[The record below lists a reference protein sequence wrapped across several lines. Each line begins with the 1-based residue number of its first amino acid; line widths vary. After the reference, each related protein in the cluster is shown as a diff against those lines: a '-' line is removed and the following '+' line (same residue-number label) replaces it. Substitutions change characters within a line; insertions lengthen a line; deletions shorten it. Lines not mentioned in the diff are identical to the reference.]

1 MTKLISGRVPKIP
14 SANVRADRYEFLEI
28 SEAEPDLGLPP
39 NSGYVLT
46 SNIQGVRSWV
56 NSVEFSGVA
65 NVSLYTNLANIS
77 LSANVANTV
86 LSLSNFSTANL
97 TEGINLYF
105 TNVRV
110 ISAITPLLTTSNV
123 IEGTN
128 QYFTNART
136 LIGITT
142 GTVQGNI
149 IVTDTISSDK
159 LVSNTITI
167 GAGSGGSITGANLI
181 SATYIQSTNWLGLYT
196 SNVIEGTNLYYTDAR
211 VLANVEQM
219 SVNVFAD
226 VDITGILNN
235 GVLVWNGTKFV
246 AGTIDTGATSNL
258 ALFAEVANTVLTL
271 NNFTTANLAE
281 GTNLYFTNA
290 RSVGSLIAGQNITI
304 EANGRIS
311 ANLTATLANITT
323 VIDNLTTDG
332 IAEGA
337 VNLYYTNSR
346 VRSTLSG
353 GTGVIYDPSSGSIS
367 IGQNVSTEASVVF
380 KNLTLN
386 GNLYVLGN
394 LVSVFANTLT
404 ISDPIIQ
411 IGYGNPGDSYN
422 LGLVGN
428 YNDGVER
435 HTGLI
440 RDHNDGKFKLFDN
453 LIIEPDL
460 VNVDTS
466 NVTFR
471 YASLVVSTLEGNVTG
486 TVGTLSNF
494 TTANLKESTSNL
506 YYTNDR
512 VVTAVIPLL
521 TTSNVIEGSNLY
533 FTVERVNATVQPF
546 LTTANVVET
555 SGNLYFTNT
564 RVVSALVAGDQI
576 IIEANGRI
584 SANVAATPLDAAAVN
599 AIVQPF
605 LTTANVTETSANLY
619 FTNARV
625 VSALVAGDS
634 ITIEANGRISANI
647 SASSVAAQVSTLS
660 NFTTNDLAEGA
671 NALYYTNARARTAY
685 TAGQGI
691 AITQA
696 GVISFKQADPG
707 LGFYNSGLTLASAGI
722 VSNIYSNVVMFS
734 SENGVNFIV
743 QSLHIT
749 NLSSNTAYVNGRI
762 GYSDGNDV
770 VFANLFELPG
780 SSSTE
785 MFLKPAVFKP
795 SDSIQLQS
803 FSNPKQPANNLI
815 SAMVS
820 YQGSAITEFDRA
832 YAVLNSNSTSNVF
845 VSSGKNSI
853 IESIKVHNPNPTP
866 AGITTQIVT
875 DTNQIFAFLSSNLI
889 VPAFSTVEICEYPK
903 TLLTDYTIRMQKS
916 PSFAQPLT
924 AFISAKYTSFFTA
937 TPSLS
942 TIGEVAGANVVTIDF
957 QTLGVTNG
965 TTFYYSTDGNVNAS
979 DFVPAANTG
988 SFTVTND
995 QGIISLQ
1002 LASDTGF
1009 EGEERF
1015 RVQIRRASVTGTV
1028 IASTSNI
1035 IIKDTGNTEYVL
1047 VSPAVNT
1054 PQNEGNTITFNVTVF
1069 NPTSNTYYYTT
1080 KNLEGNVFAPRF
1092 SSANTGAFVIAGSGQ
1107 SNTVS
1112 LVANADGITNGD
1124 GIFQL
1129 EIRSGSTTGTIAN
1142 TSSNVTIV
1150 DTSQFGLLA
1159 IGGDFVETV
1168 DDYKRHV
1175 FLSSNTFT
1183 VNNMGGGN
1191 NQIQLLV
1198 VAGGGG
1204 GLGNSPLTNGYGGG
1218 GAGGLLISTADLT
1231 TVGNYTITIGGGGS
1245 ATAPTTTPGNRSEF
1259 KNQSNTINIST
1270 MGGGAAGNAVPG
1282 QSGGGGKPGGSGGG
1296 GGKFNVGGGGFNYP
1310 GPAQQGYPGN
1320 STQTPS
1326 EFGGGGGGAGGLS
1339 VLYSG
1344 GIGSVIP
1351 FSPASYGTG
1360 GPAPGRYFAGG
1371 GAGNGPG
1378 SVGGAGGGGNIS
1390 TPGTVNTGGGGGGD
1404 GAGGSGIIIITYRI
1418 R

>member
-258 ALFAEVANTVLTL
+258 ALFAEVANTVSTL
-271 NNFTTANLAE
+271 SNFTTANLAE